1 MGVIQRFKDIMSAN
15 INAMLDKA
23 ENPEKMIDQYMRNLE
38 DDLGKVKAETASV
51 MAEEARAKRAYDEA
65 LAEVEKYQKYA
76 EKAVAAG
83 NDNDARVFLQSK
95 KTAQSKLEGLKLT
108 YDTAAANAQKMRQM
122 HDKLVNDISDL
133 RARKE
138 TIKAKV
144 AVAKAQE
151 RVNQVGSSLRGVS
164 NNMSAF
170 DRMEEKANKMLDT
183 ANAMAQLNE
192 SADTNVDDL
201 ARKYDLDDVAGTSD
215 IDDELAKDVNIDG
228 IETLAD
234 LETYTKEQI
243 KNKKQTEVESKFS
256 DDIFN
261 AVIENTPLEVPEAM
275 IETETQTMLR
285 EVEQNLSQ
293 QGLNMELFQQLTG
306 KTMEDMKAEMS
317 EQAEKRVKFNLILA
331 EIAKAENIEISDEEV
346 DDEIKEIAT
355 YYGREFDEVK
365 TIFEAQ
371 MGQIKSDLATRK
383 AVQLIKDNVK

>member
-38 DDLGKVKAETASV
+38 NDLGKVKAETASV

-138 TIKAKV
+138 TIKA
-144 AVAKAQE
+144 QE
-151 RVNQVGSSLRGVS
+151 RVNQVGSSLKGVS

-215 IDDELAKDVNIDG
+215 IDDELAALK
-228 IETLAD
+228 A
-234 LETYTKEQI
+234 K
-243 KNKKQTEVESKFS
+243 
-256 DDIFN
+256 
-261 AVIENTPLEVPEAM
+261 
-275 IETETQTMLR
+275 
-285 EVEQNLSQ
+285 
-293 QGLNMELFQQLTG
+293 LN
-306 KTMEDMKAEMS
+306 
-317 EQAEKRVKFNLILA
+317 
-331 EIAKAENIEISDEEV
+331 
-346 DDEIKEIAT
+346 
-355 YYGREFDEVK
+355 
-365 TIFEAQ
+365 
-371 MGQIKSDLATRK
+371 
-383 AVQLIKDNVK
+383 

>member
-133 RARKE
+133 RARK
-138 TIKAKV
+138 
-144 AVAKAQE
+144 VAKAQE

-201 ARKYDLDDVAGTSD
+201 ARKYDLDDMAGTSD
-215 IDDELAKDVNIDG
+215 IDDELAALK
-228 IETLAD
+228 A
-234 LETYTKEQI
+234 K
-243 KNKKQTEVESKFS
+243 
-256 DDIFN
+256 
-261 AVIENTPLEVPEAM
+261 
-275 IETETQTMLR
+275 
-285 EVEQNLSQ
+285 
-293 QGLNMELFQQLTG
+293 LN
-306 KTMEDMKAEMS
+306 
-317 EQAEKRVKFNLILA
+317 
-331 EIAKAENIEISDEEV
+331 
-346 DDEIKEIAT
+346 
-355 YYGREFDEVK
+355 
-365 TIFEAQ
+365 
-371 MGQIKSDLATRK
+371 
-383 AVQLIKDNVK
+383 